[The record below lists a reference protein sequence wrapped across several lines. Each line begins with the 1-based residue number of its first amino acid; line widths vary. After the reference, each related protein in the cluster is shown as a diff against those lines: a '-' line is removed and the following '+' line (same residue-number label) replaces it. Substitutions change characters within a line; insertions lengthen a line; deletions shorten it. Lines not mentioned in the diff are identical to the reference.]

1 MNRLLAMLV
10 ASTLSM
16 TCPAPLPA
24 AQPLGLETYRWLDVE
39 GRPLPFQDHAA
50 ILEALRSGSVVS
62 RHEIGRGVAG
72 AEKLVLE
79 HEGARFHAAFR
90 TVDALVES
98 EPKGG
103 ARRPMS
109 YRDAA
114 IFEAA
119 AYELS
124 ELLGIGRVPP
134 AVARSIDGT
143 DGTVQIWMEQTTPEV
158 ELLDQGSLDPPDPG
172 LWNRQKDIMRVFDS
186 LIANND
192 RNQGNLLID
201 ANWNIWLIDHT
212 RAFNRSS
219 ELVDR
224 DSITRCE
231 RGLWASLQA
240 LDEPTIRGRTQS
252 YLKRREVRALLLRR
266 DQLIRHIEKLI
277 EKQGE
282 SDVLFHL
289 PAAAPAALTAERLSA
304 PHAATSS
311 SESPFEPASFVE
323 YRCEERGGKRGADPA
338 R

>member
-1 MNRLLAMLV
+1 MRSWRDRNVPRPSRPLDRLLAMLV

-16 TCPAPLPA
+16 AYPAPLPA
-24 AQPLGLETYRWLDVE
+24 AQPLGFEAYRWLDVE

-50 ILEALRSGSVVS
+50 IREALRSGSVVG

-79 HEGARFHAAFR
+79 HEGARLHAVFR
-90 TVDALVES
+90 TVDAEVES
-98 EPKGG
+98 EPNGG

-124 ELLGIGRVPP
+124 ELLGIGWVPP
-134 AVARSIDGT
+134 AVARSIGGT
-143 DGTVQIWMEQTTPEV
+143 DGTVQIWMERTTAEV
-158 ELLDQGSLDPPDPG
+158 ELVDQSKLAPPDPG
-172 LWNRQKDIMRVFDS
+172 RWNRQKEIMCVFDS

-219 ELVDR
+219 ELADR

-231 RGLWASLQA
+231 RGLLASLQA
-240 LDEPTIRGRTQS
+240 LDEPTIRGRMKP
-252 YLKRREVRALLLRR
+252 YLKRREIHALLLRR
-266 DQLIRHIEKLI
+266 GKLVRHLEKLI
-277 EKQGE
+277 EERGE
-282 SDVLFHL
+282 NAVLFDL
-289 PAAAPAALTAERLSA
+289 TAAAPRAPAAELPPPVL
-304 PHAATSS
+304 AA
-311 SESPFEPASFVE
+311 SPNPVPRDQPASIMKF
-323 YRCEERGGKRGADPA
+323 
-338 R
+338 

>member
-1 MNRLLAMLV
+1 MIWNQATNGDLPMLCWRERNVPRPSRPLDRLLAMLV

-16 TCPAPLPA
+16 ICPAPLSA
-24 AQPLGLETYRWLDVE
+24 AQPRGLETYRWLDVE

-72 AEKLVLE
+72 AEKVVLE

-90 TVDALVES
+90 TVNALVES
-98 EPKGG
+98 EPTGG

-114 IFEAA
+114 IFEVA

-124 ELLGIGRVPP
+124 ELLGIGWVPP
-134 AVARSIDGT
+134 AVARRIDGT
-143 DGTVQIWMEQTTPEV
+143 DGTVQIWMEQTAPEV
-158 ELLDQGSLDPPDPG
+158 ALLDQGSLDPPDPG
-172 LWNRQKDIMRVFDS
+172 RWNRQKEIMRVFDS

-201 ANWNIWLIDHT
+201 AQWNIWLIDHT

-219 ELVDR
+219 KLVDR

-231 RGLWASLQA
+231 RGLWLSLQA
-240 LDEPTIRGRTQS
+240 LDEPTIRGRVEP
-252 YLKRREVRALLLRR
+252 YLKRREIRALLLRHGK
-266 DQLIRHIEKLI
+266 LVHHLEKLI
-277 EKQGE
+277 EKRGE
-282 SDVLFHL
+282 NAVVFD
-289 PAAAPAALTAERLSA
+289 
-304 PHAATSS
+304 
-311 SESPFEPASFVE
+311 
-323 YRCEERGGKRGADPA
+323 
-338 R
+338 